1 MPESRVR
8 KSAEKKKLA
17 KSRHEAAERKRETAR
32 LAPGGRNWVPWV
44 FVPVG
49 LLGVIWMV
57 VWNLAGR
64 SVPFMQA
71 VGNWN
76 LAIGIGL
83 IIASFSLMTLW
94 K

>member
-1 MPESRVR
+1 VPESKVR
-8 KSAEKKKLA
+8 KTAEKKKLV
-17 KSRHEAAERKRETAR
+17 KQKRDDLEQRKTAAR

-71 VGNWN
+71 IGNWN